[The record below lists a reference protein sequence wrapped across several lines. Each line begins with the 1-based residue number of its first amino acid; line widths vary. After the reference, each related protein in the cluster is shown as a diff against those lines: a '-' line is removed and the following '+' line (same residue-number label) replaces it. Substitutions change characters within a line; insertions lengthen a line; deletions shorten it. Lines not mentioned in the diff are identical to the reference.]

1 MDRMVP
7 RVEKFCFNV
16 HQSVGTKKKNGV
28 GVKIIAVCC
37 IYVPVLLV
45 LCNKVLYRV
54 ARFRGFQGHCCVGN
68 TKDFVSVRWWNQM
81 SLPKED
87 NKKFKMWN
95 NIKQKQQQ
103 SSKVAQYIA
112 QYHMIVC

>member
-1 MDRMVP
+1 MY
-7 RVEKFCFNV
+7 
-16 HQSVGTKKKNGV
+16 SY
-28 GVKIIAVCC
+28 
-37 IYVPVLLV
+37 YVIKYCSSFSGFPGSLL
-45 LCNKVLYRV
+45 
-54 ARFRGFQGHCCVGN
+54 CCVGN

-95 NIKQKQQQ
+95 NNIKQKQQQ